1 MTLWHCPELCTV
13 NDKNE
18 HGRAM
23 RWYGSFHFQEGLIY
37 QEAIDAG
44 WNNLRNTK
52 EGSNCVTG
60 EAWAWGRAQ
69 IRNLVHLARIS
80 ALFGPHHPSGGVG
93 GSGCSNSSC
102 TGAITRTASTTSNTN
117 TSTGMATT
125 KCLRRYDEWR
135 VPGTSNMHKI
145 QSYTCNHV
153 HYIYTNVY
161 IDELWINKSYIICM
175 LPQTCLPY
183 WWALSLKWKMWWL
196 LSWKANSFFGMDAA
210 DGYT

>member
-1 MTLWHCPELCTV
+1 MTKPKRVEICQGLTRFFVSNQWHCPELCTV

-44 WNNLRNTK
+44 WSNLRNTK

-80 ALFGPHHPSGGVG
+80 ALFGPHHPVVGLVVVVVLIVVVLVLLPGQLVRPVIRILVPVWQLLSAWDDTMSGGCQERG
-93 GSGCSNSSC
+93 TC
-102 TGAITRTASTTSNTN
+102 T
-117 TSTGMATT
+117 
-125 KCLRRYDEWR
+125 RY
-135 VPGTSNMHKI
+135 
-145 QSYTCNHV
+145 NHT
-153 HYIYTNVY
+153 HIIIYIIYIYEC
-161 IDELWINKSYIICM
+161 IHWWIMNK
-175 LPQTCLPY
+175 
-183 WWALSLKWKMWWL
+183 
-196 LSWKANSFFGMDAA
+196 
-210 DGYT
+210 

>member
-1 MTLWHCPELCTV
+1 MTKPKRVEICQGLTRFFVSNQWHCPELCTV

-135 VPGTSNMHKI
+135 VPGTWNMHKI
-145 QSYTCNHV
+145 QSYTCNHI
-153 HYIYTNVY
+153 HYIYNIY
-161 IDELWINKSYIICM
+161 ECIHWWIMNK
-175 LPQTCLPY
+175 
-183 WWALSLKWKMWWL
+183 
-196 LSWKANSFFGMDAA
+196 
-210 DGYT
+210 